1 MDNDIIML
9 FDNENPYIY
18 EYSSEINS
26 QIFCIIC
33 YEEIEDR
40 IYKMYCMNEEK
51 YHNVYYHKDC
61 IKEWIKDKKR
71 CPCCNVN
78 LHWKLISKHL

>member
-33 YEEIEDR
+33 YEEIENR
-40 IYKMYCMNEEK
+40 IYK
-51 YHNVYYHKDC
+51 NVLY
-61 IKEWIKDKKR
+61 E
-71 CPCCNVN
+71 
-78 LHWKLISKHL
+78 